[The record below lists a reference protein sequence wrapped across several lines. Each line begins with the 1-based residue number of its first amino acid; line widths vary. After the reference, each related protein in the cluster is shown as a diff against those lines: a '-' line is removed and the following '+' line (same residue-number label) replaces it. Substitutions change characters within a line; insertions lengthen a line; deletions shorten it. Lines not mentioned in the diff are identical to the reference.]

1 MVGIAMTKGGA
12 VKTKIVSLL
21 AVVTISLVISGPA
34 FAHHSMSMYDSSHET
49 TFKATITQFD
59 WANPHTQI
67 TFTVADEHGIIEKWV
82 AEGPSPNRLANG
94 GWSKESLKPG
104 DGVTIVGNRNKN
116 GSPTMR
122 FEKVILPNGQELQG
136 RRHYF

>member
-1 MVGIAMTKGGA
+1 MSRGVTVKARIA
-12 VKTKIVSLL
+12 SLL
-21 AVVTISLVISGPA
+21 VVLATSLMISGPA
-34 FAHHSMSMYDSSHET
+34 FAHHSMSMYDRGRDT

-59 WANPHTQI
+59 WANPHAQI
-67 TFTVADEHGIIEKWV
+67 TFTAPDEHGSIEKWV

-104 DGVTIVGNRNKN
+104 DQVTIVGNCNKN

-122 FEKVILPNGQELQG
+122 FVRVTLPNGQELQA
-136 RRHYF
+136 R